1 MNYFYRLVGLFGLV
15 FLVSV
20 MSFWCG
26 RKYPDK
32 IGYYINGINLSIGYL
47 IWKLLGYDT
56 YLSVWLL
63 LYLLGTIGFIFLRE
77 LISGKNKKGDPLEN
91 YKLIYMVT
99 IMPMALLCN
108 FIVKGDIWTSSIIEN
123 ALIEPTQYGLLLRIS
138 VVLMACVLMCLSL
151 ILRSILKITNQDEEP
166 TSYNLYWII
175 NIVLV
180 IFFVL
185 YMVPCVFLLNNYL

>member
-1 MNYFYRLVGLFGLV
+1 
-15 FLVSV
+15 

-56 YLSVWLL
+56 YLSVWIL

-77 LISGKNKKGDPLEN
+77 LISSKNRVDDSLTN

-108 FIVKGDIWTSSIIEN
+108 FIVKGDIWNSPIIEN
-123 ALIEPTQYGLLLRIS
+123 ALLETTQYGLLLRFS
-138 VVLMACVLMCLSL
+138 VILMACILVCLSL
-151 ILRSILKITNQDEEP
+151 ILRAILKSTNQGEEP
-166 TSYNLYWII
+166 TSYNLYWIT
-175 NIVLV
+175 NIILV

-185 YMVPCVFLLNNYL
+185 YLVPCVFLINNYL